1 MTSANAPRLVADA
14 LRHSQ
19 KEKAAVSQKRKPE
32 TKGKGSTKSFRTA
45 DTITSDVSARVD
57 RQSDS
62 QFERLFRWSRASP
75 QTLLLNQPGARARSE
90 GQGAI
95 VKMPDLQR
103 RPRRQLTRRRP
114 SQKRNLPPL
123 SNRQRERW
131 ACSATTA
138 LSPVAELRQMQKKA
152 RAPKKAAK
160 PLDSEEEELKKL
172 KVRLG

>member
-1 MTSANAPRLVADA
+1 MP
-14 LRHSQ
+14 
-19 KEKAAVSQKRKPE
+19 QKRKSE

-45 DTITSDVSARVD
+45 DTITSDVSARAD
-57 RQSDS
+57 WQSDS
-62 QFERLFRWSRASP
+62 QSERLFRWFRASP
-75 QTLLLNQPGARARSE
+75 QTLPSNQTGAGARARSE
-90 GQGAI
+90 RQGAI

-103 RPRRQLTRRRP
+103 RPRRPLTRRRP